1 MDNLTEICYNFI
13 ERRNYM
19 INSSET
25 FMSCILSAP
34 QPSRTVV
41 LIIVILLFTMTF
53 IISAVVT
60 YRIRKKK
67 LDEKSRQNLKDKNSE
82 QLSER

>member
-1 MDNLTEICYNFI
+1 
-13 ERRNYM
+13 M

>member
-1 MDNLTEICYNFI
+1 
-13 ERRNYM
+13 M

-25 FMSCILSAP
+25 FMSCILSAS

-41 LIIVILLFTMTF
+41 LIIVILLFTLTF